1 MHSDYLVRMA
11 NDIGHFF
18 NSAAPPD
25 EAARNI
31 QAHIKRFWDPR
42 MRSAIIAHYHAGG
55 DDLKGPVR
63 TAIQLLAE
71 EAAAKANS
79 SPSNR

>member
-1 MHSDYLVRMA
+1 MHSDYLIRMA

-18 NSAAPPD
+18 ISSGPPD

-42 MRSAIIAHYHAGG
+42 MRNAIIAHYRAGG
-55 DDLKGPVR
+55 SDLEGPVR

-71 EAAAKANS
+71 ETAAKNK
-79 SPSNR
+79 